1 MINFEKVKEIK
12 VQLKRIAIP
21 VFLFFLLAPPCA
33 KNLFCLK
40 QEKESYSQKKDVPT
54 MEQDLFKLVNIERQ
68 KLDLAPVRFSPPL
81 SFHAR
86 KHSQNMALRGDI
98 SHLSTSGETYSER
111 LVEGGFYFIKI
122 GENVAYS
129 ETFIS
134 EFIHQGFMD
143 SPGHRANVVDPDFD
157 ELGIGVVFKKD
168 KGYYVTQDFIRALA
182 PMGKEEAR
190 AEVEEHINSM
200 RRKYSLPPILFLAEA
215 NGYAQQCSLN
225 KAKDR
230 PLPPLP
236 SHFGET
242 LRIYVESPSFE
253 YIYSRQKN
261 KLLDKNYQ
269 TAGLGIEFSR
279 HEKNPGGTY
288 FITLLL
294 FPENKYKS
302 RSNKELKEIVF
313 RIINDARESKG
324 LSSLT
329 ADKKLALRAKQALKR
344 IYAQKNTSSIAIPR
358 FGEAVIISYVT
369 EDPTLLP
376 GGLKSQLEEN
386 FIYYKRIGIS
396 IRFEKD
402 SKYPGGAFW
411 VVILIME

>member
-1 MINFEKVKEIK
+1 MINFAKVKEIK
-12 VQLKRIAIP
+12 VQLKRIAVSALI
-21 VFLFFLLAPPCA
+21 FLLFAPPCA

-40 QEKESYSQKKDVPT
+40 QAEESYSQYKDTPT

-81 SFHAR
+81 SFQAR

-111 LVEGGFYFIKI
+111 LVEGGIYFIKN

-129 ETFIS
+129 QTFIP

-143 SPGHRANVVDPDFD
+143 SPGHRANVLDPDFD

-168 KGYYVTQDFIRALA
+168 KGYYVTQDFIRVMA
-182 PMGKEEAR
+182 PKGREEAR

-215 NGYAQQCSLN
+215 NGYAQQCSIN
-225 KAKDR
+225 KTKDR

-242 LRIYVESPSFE
+242 LRIYVESPFFE
-253 YIYSRQKN
+253 YIYSRQKD
-261 KLLDKNYQ
+261 KILDKIYQ
-269 TAGLGIEFSR
+269 TAGLGINFSR
-279 HEKNPGGTY
+279 HKNNPGGTY

-302 RSNKELKEIVF
+302 KSNKELKEIVF
-313 RIINDARESKG
+313 HTINDTRESKG
-324 LSSLT
+324 LSSLI
-329 ADKKLALRAKQALKR
+329 ADKKLARRAKQALKM
-344 IYAQKNTSSIAIPR
+344 IYSQKNTSSITIPKL
-358 FGEAVIISYVT
+358 GSATVISYVT
-369 EDPTLLP
+369 KDPTLLP
-376 GGLKSQLEEN
+376 GGLKIKIENN
-386 FIYYKRIGIS
+386 FIYHNRIGIG
-396 IRFEKD
+396 ILFGKD
-402 SKYPGGAFW
+402 PEYPRGAFW
-411 VVILIME
+411 VVILLME

>member
-1 MINFEKVKEIK
+1 MINFAKVKEIK
-12 VQLKRIAIP
+12 VQLKRIAVSALI
-21 VFLFFLLAPPCA
+21 FLLFAPPCA

-40 QEKESYSQKKDVPT
+40 QAEESYSQYKDTPT

-81 SFHAR
+81 SFQAR

-111 LVEGGFYFIKI
+111 LVEGGIYFIKN

-129 ETFIS
+129 QTFIP

-143 SPGHRANVVDPDFD
+143 SPGHRANVLDPDFD

-168 KGYYVTQDFIRALA
+168 KGYYVTQDFIRVMA
-182 PMGKEEAR
+182 PKGREEAR

-215 NGYAQQCSLN
+215 NGYAQQCSIN
-225 KAKDR
+225 KTKDR

-242 LRIYVESPSFE
+242 LRIYVESPFFE
-253 YIYSRQKN
+253 YIYSRQKD
-261 KLLDKNYQ
+261 KILDKIYQ
-269 TAGLGIEFSR
+269 TAGLGINFSR
-279 HEKNPGGTY
+279 HKNNPGGTY

-302 RSNKELKEIVF
+302 KSNKELKEIVF
-313 RIINDARESKG
+313 HTINDTRESKG
-324 LSSLT
+324 LSSLM
-329 ADKKLALRAKQALKR
+329 ADKKLARRAKQALKM
-344 IYAQKNTSSIAIPR
+344 IYSQKNTSSITIPKL
-358 FGEAVIISYVT
+358 GSATVISYVT
-369 EDPTLLP
+369 KDPTLLP
-376 GGLKSQLEEN
+376 GGLKIKIENN
-386 FIYYKRIGIS
+386 FIYHNRIGIG
-396 IRFEKD
+396 ILFGKD
-402 SKYPGGAFW
+402 PEYPRGAFW
-411 VVILIME
+411 VVILLME